1 MKHILEADSI
11 SLEFS
16 NRNILSD
23 IYLKC
28 ETGKVTGLL
37 GRNGAGKSCLMRII
51 YGQMKT
57 DNGSVRFDKVYNR
70 MGCNSPHLIRYLP
83 QFNFIPGSLSLERIF
98 SDFETDYS
106 GLEKFMP
113 EFAGRQKVAI
123 KKLSGG
129 ERRLV
134 EMYVILTSKTR
145 FVLMDEPFTHVMPLH
160 IEKIKQL
167 ILSEKANKGILITDH
182 MFRQVVDICDDLYVL
197 VNGKTH
203 LTKDPTDIEKLGYA
217 HL

>member
-16 NRNILSD
+16 NRNVLSD

-98 SDFETDYS
+98 SDFETSYS

-113 EFAGRQKVAI
+113 EFAGRQKTAI
-123 KKLSGG
+123 GKLSGG

-203 LTKDPTDIEKLGYA
+203 LTKDLTDIEKLGYA

>member
-1 MKHILEADSI
+1 MKHILEADGI

-16 NRNILSD
+16 NRSILSD

-57 DNGSVRFDKVYNR
+57 DNRSVRFDKVYNIL
-70 MGCNSPHLIRYLP
+70 GCNSPQLIRYLP

-98 SDFETDYS
+98 SDFEADYS
-106 GLEKFMP
+106 GLEAFMP
-113 EFAGRQKVAI
+113 EFVGRQKTAI
-123 KKLSGG
+123 KTLSGG

-167 ILSEKANKGILITDH
+167 ILSEKGNKGILITDH

-203 LTKDPTDIEKLGYA
+203 LTKDITDLERLGYA

>member
-1 MKHILEADSI
+1 MKHILEADGI

-16 NRNILSD
+16 NRSILSD

-57 DNGSVRFDKVYNR
+57 DNRSVRFDKVYNIL
-70 MGCNSPHLIRYLP
+70 GCNSPQLIRYLP

-98 SDFETDYS
+98 SDFEADYS
-106 GLEKFMP
+106 GLEAFMP
-113 EFAGRQKVAI
+113 EFAGRQKTAI
-123 KKLSGG
+123 KTLSGG
-129 ERRLV
+129 ERRLI

-160 IEKIKQL
+160 IEKIRQL
-167 ILSEKANKGILITDH
+167 ILSEKGNKGILITDH

-197 VNGKTH
+197 VNGKTY
-203 LTKDPTDIEKLGYA
+203 LTKDVTDLERLGYA